1 MEFGG
6 FSEIYLGHKE
16 KYYILLVLRVFL
28 WDSRMRSLSPAAIP
42 PFART
47 LYTSPPDGAISTRLD
62 IRTLNTYQHLMSLKE
77 DIGRDIGSER
87 GHGRTYSFSLPF
99 GSRFARR
106 SLVYLRPVRAG
117 LAFQSVPRNG
127 PYGRLPRTTRTDF
140 STHVC
145 TNSTHDFFI

>member
-62 IRTLNTYQHLMSLKE
+62 IRTLSTYQH
-77 DIGRDIGSER
+77 
-87 GHGRTYSFSLPF
+87 
-99 GSRFARR
+99 
-106 SLVYLRPVRAG
+106 
-117 LAFQSVPRNG
+117 
-127 PYGRLPRTTRTDF
+127 
-140 STHVC
+140 
-145 TNSTHDFFI
+145 